1 MATKRSKSAENQ
13 AALYKSS
20 KRWESNRRKKL
31 ERQLKLQPNNEQVK
45 KALSNIYYRRK
56 TPTVREWSAS
66 TIRLAKII
74 KLFTGRFDRDILSS
88 NKDVASAA
96 LQKAALKPDQQK
108 NKVQVADKNFFSIG
122 ARLRD
127 GSLA

>member
-1 MATKRSKSAENQ
+1 VAIKRGKSAENQ
-13 AALYKSS
+13 SATYKTQ

-45 KALSNIYYRRK
+45 KAMSNIYYRRK
-56 TPTVREWSAS
+56 TPKVREWSAS
-66 TIRLAKII
+66 TIRMAKIV

-88 NKDVASAA
+88 NKDVASLAI
-96 LQKAALKPDQQK
+96 QKSASRPEQQK
-108 NKVQVADKNFFSIG
+108 TKTQTADKNFFSIA
-122 ARLRD
+122 ARLST

>member
-1 MATKRSKSAENQ
+1 VATKRSKSAENQ

-56 TPTVREWSAS
+56 TPTVREWNSS
-66 TIRLAKII
+66 TRQLAKII

-88 NKDVASAA
+88 NKDVASVA
-96 LQKAALKPDQQK
+96 LQKAASKPDQQK

>member
-1 MATKRSKSAENQ
+1 MAIKRGKSAENQ
-13 AALYKSS
+13 AATYKTQ

-31 ERQLKLQPNNEQVK
+31 ERQLKIQPNNEQVK
-45 KALSNIYYRRK
+45 KAMSNIYYRRK
-56 TPTVREWSAS
+56 TPVVPQWSS
-66 TIRLAKII
+66 TTRQMAKII

-96 LQKAALKPDQQK
+96 LQRAASKPEQLKSKIQI
-108 NKVQVADKNFFSIG
+108 ADKNFFSIG

>member
-1 MATKRSKSAENQ
+1 VAIKRGKSAENHF
-13 AALYKSS
+13 ASYKTS

-45 KALSNIYYRRK
+45 KAMSNIHYRRK
-56 TPTVREWSAS
+56 TPVVQEWSSS
-66 TIRLAKII
+66 TRHMAKII

-88 NKDVASAA
+88 NKETASLA
-96 LQKAALKPDQQK
+96 LQRSASKPEQQK
-108 NKVQVADKNFFSIG
+108 NKSQIADKNFFSIA